1 MKTMMTTD
9 GVLRL
14 ARRETMDLGPR
25 GGQAITCVQGCLWI
39 TVDNDS
45 RDIVLE
51 PGQTHRSEAG
61 ERVLVFALQAS
72 VATVKTL
79 QVVQAGWPEG
89 EAVAA

>member
-1 MKTMMTTD
+1 MQAKTMTG

-14 ARRETMDLGPR
+14 ARRETMDLGR
-25 GGQAITCVQGCLWI
+25 QGGQVITCVQGCLWI

-51 PGQTHRSEAG
+51 PGQTHRTEAG
-61 ERVLVFALQAS
+61 ARVLVFALQPS
-72 VATVKTL
+72 VATVKAL
-79 QVVQAGWPEG
+79 QVAPTGWPAG